1 MQIHSDNGAILLVDD
16 DMAFTRLVKKYLDD
30 AGYDVSVRHNGLQA
44 IEFTQS
50 HTPKLIILDIM
61 MPETDGLTACKEIR
75 KWYAGPILILTAL
88 NDEVDEIVGLEVGAD
103 DYIGKPLKP
112 RVLLARVR
120 ALMRRNK
127 DNLQIGENFTVGD
140 MSIDNRNRI
149 VRIKNSLLDLTDT
162 EFDLLVYL
170 AERAGTVVSREDIYD
185 NLLNFKYDGIDRTL
199 DIRVSRLRKKISG
212 KNNCQAIIKTVRSKG
227 YLFMDKA

>member
-1 MQIHSDNGAILLVDD
+1 
-16 DMAFTRLVKKYLDD
+16 
-30 AGYDVSVRHNGLQA
+30 
-44 IEFTQS
+44 
-50 HTPKLIILDIM
+50 
-61 MPETDGLTACKEIR
+61 
-75 KWYAGPILILTAL
+75 
-88 NDEVDEIVGLEVGAD
+88 LEVGAD

-212 KNNCQAIIKTVRSKG
+212 KNNSQAIIKTVRSKG